1 MITLILVFLMIL
13 FIVGLEIDEDE
24 GAFTF
29 ACLAVI
35 PFIGI
40 IIAGSMWFYD
50 ANILP
55 HKIQMYQ
62 EENADIEKKIANT
75 VEKYMQYEKE
85 IMIEVSPED
94 DVITLV
100 ALYPE
105 LKADDLVK
113 AEMNVYI
120 ENNKKIKEM
129 KSKQLRIPIY
139 KFMIFFGH

>member
-1 MITLILVFLMIL
+1 M
-13 FIVGLEIDEDE
+13 
-24 GAFTF
+24 
-29 ACLAVI
+29 
-35 PFIGI
+35 
-40 IIAGSMWFYD
+40 
-50 ANILP
+50 P

-62 EENADIEKKIANT
+62 EENADIERKIANT

-129 KSKQLRIPIY
+129 KSKQLRMPIY
-139 KFMIFFGH
+139 KFLVFFGH